1 MEELSYNERLKWYT
15 RFVTRE
21 MVTLFVNDLETIASV
36 IEELISEGK
45 ISDDIKLL
53 ARVKGMDSA
62 LINDIKDGKALDD
75 IFGVKIVAPT
85 PECILLIAK
94 SIEEKGF
101 KLNLV
106 KVTSKGDS
114 EYSDIFKTNYK
125 NIKIKTR
132 DDGYEAFQMM
142 IYNPASYTNPLIE
155 LLFRT
160 TSMEY
165 ECNYGK
171 FSHAGYK
178 KESSPDEIYEI
189 LRNGGTPSLPM
200 FAFHMVDVDG
210 NKKIL
215 KINTIDSLIYFYPNI
230 NRKLAI
236 EALKE
241 GKSIGT
247 FLGDN

>member
-15 RFVTRE
+15 RFVNRE
-21 MVTLFVNDLETIASV
+21 IVTLFVNDLRVIASV

-62 LINDIKDGKALDD
+62 LLNDIRDGKALDD

-94 SIEEKGF
+94 AIAEEGF

-106 KVTSKGDS
+106 KVTGKKDS
-114 EYSDIFKTNYK
+114 EFLKIFRSNYNDIKP
-125 NIKIKTR
+125 KIR
-132 DDGYEAFQMM
+132 EDGYEAFQMM
-142 IYNPASYTNPLIE
+142 VYNPDSEKNPLIE

-171 FSHAGYK
+171 FSHAEYK
-178 KESSPDEIYEI
+178 KEPSPDEIYEI
-189 LRNGGTPSLPM
+189 LRSGGMPSLPM
-200 FAFHMVDVDG
+200 FAFHMVDING
-210 NKKIL
+210 EKKIM
-215 KINTIDSLIYFYPNI
+215 KIGTVDSLPYFYPNI
-230 NRKLAI
+230 NRELAAQAI
-236 EALKE
+236 KD
-241 GKSIGT
+241 GRSIG
-247 FLGDN
+247 LGDNE